1 MHDTFVQT
9 HFMKKALVTSIV
21 IPVFL
26 IATLNSN
33 SGGPASAGNGNKT
46 GGPGSA
52 GSTCASCHSG
62 GIQGTTMRIA
72 LRKKSNNTDVGTS
85 YNPGATYIVKI
96 TGNHPSLTT
105 FGFQMMS
112 LKPGNTQAGSYAN
125 LGNNHHTK
133 TQGGVVLVEQHHPLS
148 KTGSEF
154 STEFEWVAPET
165 GTGNVTFYGV
175 LNAVNGDGGTGGDAP
190 GTPVTLTLNESP
202 TGIEQTLSSKLNV
215 YPNPANDYLYI
226 GMPMDGECLFTVFD
240 MTGKKVA
247 DYKWTIAAHA
257 SARLNISALNS
268 GTYFLSI
275 ASDEKVQTIYFVKQ

>member
-1 MHDTFVQT
+1 
-9 HFMKKALVTSIV
+9 MKKALVTSII
-21 IPVFL
+21 IPAFL
-26 IATLNSN
+26 IVTLNSN

-52 GSTCASCHSG
+52 GNTCASCHG
-62 GIQGTTMRIA
+62 GGAPGTTMNIS
-72 LRKKSNNTDVGTS
+72 LRKKSDNTTVGTA
-85 YNPGATYIVKI
+85 YNPGAIYIVKI
-96 TGNHPSLTT
+96 TGNHPSLTS
-105 FGFQMMS
+105 FGFQLMA

-133 TQGGVVLVEQHHPLS
+133 TQSGVTLVEQHHPLS
-148 KTGSEF
+148 KAGNEL

-175 LNAVNGDGGTGGDAP
+175 LNAVNNDGSTGGDAP
-190 GTPVTLTLNESP
+190 GTPITLTLNESP
-202 TGIEQTLSSKLNV
+202 TGIEEAKESKLNV

-226 GMPMDGECLFTVFD
+226 GMPTDGEYVFSVFD

-247 DYKWTIAAHA
+247 DYKLAIAAHE
-257 SARLNISALNS
+257 SVRLNISALNS

-275 ASDEKVQTIYFVKQ
+275 TNDKNIQTVSFVKQ